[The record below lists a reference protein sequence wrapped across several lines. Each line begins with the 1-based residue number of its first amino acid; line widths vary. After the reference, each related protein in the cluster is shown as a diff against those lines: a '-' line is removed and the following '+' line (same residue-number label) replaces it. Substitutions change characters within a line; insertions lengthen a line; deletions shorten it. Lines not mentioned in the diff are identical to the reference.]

1 MAYDASMITRTISKK
16 LLELSTQYA
25 VVAINGPRQSGKTTL
40 VRHVFPDMKYMSLED
55 PDTREFAITDPRGF
69 LSTCSE
75 GAILDEVQRSPDLF
89 SYIQTIVDEKKEEG
103 LFILTGSFNFGL
115 MEGITQSLA
124 GRTGLLTLLPLSYH
138 ELETASMAPST
149 LEALLYKGYYPRIYD
164 KNLLPSEWYANYLT
178 TYLERDV
185 RVLKKIPDLDQ
196 FQKFIKMCAGR
207 CSQLLNLSSLGND
220 CGISHNTA
228 KAWLSV
234 LKASYVIS
242 TLQPHHKN
250 FNKRLVKSPKLYF
263 NDTGLLCYLLGIS
276 KVEDL
281 KTHSLRGSIFESWV
295 ISELLKGRYNR
306 GLKENLYFWRD
317 NTGNEVDCII
327 EQGNSLIPLEIKSG
341 ETISRDFFKG
351 LRYWSKIS
359 GASPS
364 EAYLIYGGDLSQKR
378 SDGVVEGWKSFTEK
392 LPLTI

>member
-1 MAYDASMITRTISKK
+1 MITRTISNK
-16 LLELSTQYA
+16 LLELSTQYP

-69 LSTCSE
+69 LSTCSD

-124 GRTGLLTLLPLSYH
+124 GRTGLLTLLPFSCH
-138 ELETASMAPST
+138 ELETTSMAPSS

-164 KNLLPSEWYANYLT
+164 KNLPPSEWYANYLT

-207 CSQLLNLSSLGND
+207 CGQLLNLSSLGND
-220 CGISHNTA
+220 CGITHNTA

-234 LKASYVIS
+234 LRASYVIF

-276 KVEDL
+276 KAEDL

-341 ETISRDFFKG
+341 ETISKDFFKG

-359 GASPS
+359 GTSPS

>member
-1 MAYDASMITRTISKK
+1 MITRTISKK
-16 LLELSTQYA
+16 LLELSTQYP

-69 LSTCSE
+69 LSICSE

-124 GRTGLLTLLPLSYH
+124 GRTGLLTLLPFSYH

-149 LEALLYKGYYPRIYD
+149 LETLLYKGYYPRIYD
-164 KNLLPSEWYANYLT
+164 KNLPPSEWYANYLT

-185 RVLKKIPDLDQ
+185 RALKKIPDLDQ

-207 CSQLLNLSSLGND
+207 CGQLLNLSSLGND
-220 CGISHNTA
+220 CGITHNTA

-234 LKASYVIS
+234 LRASYVIF

-276 KVEDL
+276 KAEDL

-341 ETISRDFFKG
+341 ETISKDFFKG
-351 LRYWSKIS
+351 LSYWSKIS
-359 GASPS
+359 GASQS

-378 SDGVVEGWKSFTEK
+378 SDGVVEGWKSFAEK
-392 LPLTI
+392 LSLTI

>member
-1 MAYDASMITRTISKK
+1 MITRTISKK
-16 LLELSTQYA
+16 LLELSTQYP

-75 GAILDEVQRSPDLF
+75 GAILDEAQRSPDLF

-124 GRTGLLTLLPLSYH
+124 GRTGLLTLLPFSCH
-138 ELETASMAPST
+138 ELGTAGKVPSS

-164 KNLLPSEWYANYLT
+164 KNLPPSEWYANYLT

-207 CSQLLNLSSLGND
+207 CGQLLNLSSLGND
-220 CGISHNTA
+220 CGITHNTA

-234 LKASYVIS
+234 LRASYVIS

-276 KVEDL
+276 KAEDL

-295 ISELLKGRYNR
+295 ILELLKGRYNR

-327 EQGNSLIPLEIKSG
+327 EQGNNLIPLEIKSG
-341 ETISRDFFKG
+341 ETISKDFFKG

-359 GASPS
+359 VTSPS